1 MGRDWR
7 LGEWRVEVIC
17 GQLVTS
23 GHAFG
28 MVNPIG
34 FFLLLVCNKYT
45 FLPFFSSWLLSY

>member
-28 MVNPIG
+28 MANPIG
-34 FFLLLVCNKYT
+34 FFCCWFVTNIRSCL
-45 FLPFFSSWLLSY
+45 FFPLGF